1 MLGQRLFY
9 FMDVKQTITNAVDKV
24 EEAVGLKPATPTVE
38 QTPPVA
44 PVAPAV
50 QQPTEPAPDRSA
62 YNCLDCKGEG
72 LKLLPD
78 GTYSQTERCTNC
90 GGTGKV

>member
-1 MLGQRLFY
+1 
-9 FMDVKQTITNAVDKV
+9 MDVKQTITNAVDKV

-44 PVAPAV
+44 PVVPAA

-62 YNCLDCKGEG
+62 YNCVPCKGEG
-72 LKLLPD
+72 LVTSPTDKDTLV
-78 GTYSQTERCTNC
+78 RCSNC
-90 GGTGKV
+90 GGTGKVTV